1 MQASPDAVTVFRR
14 AHGLGALVQRWEFE
28 QTIQGFDE
36 MSIVEIHKGMAAD
49 LGRWIETE
57 GLHTCLSDSER
68 GLLTIPLGHWRQDLI
83 DAVGWLVEPLGVFA
97 WSVSL
102 IKTLPPYDRRF
113 THDDLLMRLRIGK
126 PLQMPGALRLR
137 SAGELQAARQT
148 AQLWEWRA
156 QAAQRPCGADLI
168 DPMGGPTSVSAQAAN
183 GWKNGRLPEPID
195 RDFPAF
201 GRAYASL
208 SRQQTD
214 LLAAI
219 AEQRAAALRWLCGP

>member
-1 MQASPDAVTVFRR
+1 VEQPSSVIQASPDATTVYRR

-49 LGRWIETE
+49 LGRWIEAE
-57 GLHTCLSDSER
+57 GLGIFLSEPER
-68 GLLTIPLGHWRQDLI
+68 GLLTMPLGRWQTDLVE
-83 DAVGWLVEPLGVFA
+83 AVGWRVEPLGIFA
-97 WSVSL
+97 WAVSL
-102 IKTLPPYDRRF
+102 IKALPPYDRRF
-113 THDDLLMRLRIGK
+113 SHDDLLMRLRIGK
-126 PLQMPGALRLR
+126 PLQIPGTLRLR
-137 SAGELQAARQT
+137 PAAELQASYRT

-156 QAAQRPCGADLI
+156 QQARTAGPAAVE
-168 DPMGGPTSVSAQAAN
+168 TEAAK
-183 GWKNGRLPEPID
+183 GWKEGLLPEPVD

-208 SRQQTD
+208 SRQQGD

-219 AEQRAAALRWLCGP
+219 AEHRVTALRWLCGQ